1 MFRHRIRFIL
11 HKYDFLGLAFFVRI
25 GYYLYY
31 PFFSETY
38 NAISV
43 RARGFSLSDLVV
55 CFIPPR
61 LLHHIHEYT
70 RVRAREYSKT
80 RGRPLPS
87 EIHPKTANFNKTTV
101 ASFFAVAFPLFSK
114 QLERA
119 SELLY
124 LFTEEFDLTQSLGQ
138 PW

>member
-1 MFRHRIRFIL
+1 M
-11 HKYDFLGLAFFVRI
+11 
-25 GYYLYY
+25 
-31 PFFSETY
+31 
-38 NAISV
+38 
-43 RARGFSLSDLVV
+43 
-55 CFIPPR
+55 
-61 LLHHIHEYT
+61 
-70 RVRAREYSKT
+70 RVHAREYSKT
-80 RGRPLPS
+80 RGRPRPS